1 MTDKKLKYCVVFMAM
16 LLLITMANATQA
28 EDHQT
33 SSHNLRLETVSSSS
47 VVFYPMR
54 QEFVDSFERTDLAP
68 WTSTGLSPWII
79 RDTTDVYGPETCAV
93 SGYRYAGFPNGDIP
107 FYPGNQT
114 SRLITPTIDLTGW
127 DSLYLS
133 FVYWADFEGAATNF
147 DGGILE
153 ISPDNGTTWLQI
165 DSLAQGHLNPTYDD
179 TLVGTGQIGT
189 PWAYCWDTWDWVDV
203 SSMDLIGLGYVATGD
218 QIQIRYTFDSDD
230 LSGGQG
236 WFIDD
241 VRIADTSPPDLQ
253 APIIV
258 HTPLPD
264 TADTVSN
271 YTITATITDGGTGVD
286 PDSIILHYEIESGPI
301 LDVYMTLVSTDTYE
315 ADIPAQSWH
324 TDIWYYIMA
333 ADYAGNWAQTQTYNF
348 EVTNARTIVYDDGQP
363 WYAPNV
369 TGPGDGCFVRFLLAD
384 AQLDSGLLHQA
395 KFLFEGAGGYDLRVY
410 EGTSGFP
417 GAFID
422 SMAGLMSPSYDWQT
436 VDITDLDIR
445 TSNPNGIVV
454 GYIIA
459 PGDSLGLLRDPTL
472 DYASQN
478 YDYVAGQWAYG
489 TAGDYML
496 RLKVIPLPLVGIE
509 EQPGT
514 PINHFVLSQ
523 ISSNPTK
530 TDAVIEY
537 QLPTAQQ
544 VSLRIY
550 DTSGQ
555 LVKTLIEQH
564 VSAGTHQVTW
574 NRLDDR
580 GKEVASGVYFYRLQG
595 ENQSAAKKLI
605 LVH

>member
-1 MTDKKLKYCVVFMAM
+1 MTNEKLKYSVVFMAM
-16 LLLITMANATQA
+16 IILIGIGSATQNQ
-28 EDHQT
+28 DHQT
-33 SSHNLRLETVSSSS
+33 SHTFRLEPVATSSI
-47 VVFYPMR
+47 VLYPMR
-54 QEFVDSFERTDLAP
+54 QEFVDSFERADFAP

-79 RDTTDVYGPETCAV
+79 RDTTDEYGPESCAV

-107 FYPGNQT
+107 VYPGNQT

-153 ISPDNGTTWLQI
+153 ISPDNGTSWMQI
-165 DSLAQGHLNPTYDD
+165 DSLAEGHLSPTYDQE
-179 TLVGTGQIGT
+179 LVGTGQIGT
-189 PWAYCWDTWDWVDV
+189 PWAYCYDTWAWINV
-203 SSMDLIGLGYVATGD
+203 SSLDLIGLGYVATGD

-230 LSGGQG
+230 MAGGQG

-264 TADTVSN
+264 TADTLSN
-271 YTITATITDGGTGVD
+271 YTITATITDGGSGVD
-286 PDSIILHYEIESGPI
+286 PDSVILHYEIESGPI
-301 LDVYMTLVSTDTYE
+301 ADVNMTLVSTDTYE
-315 ADIPAQSWH
+315 GDIPAQSWH

-333 ADYAGNWAQTQTYNF
+333 TDYAGNTAQTLTFNF
-348 EVTNARTIVYDDGQP
+348 EVTNARTIAYDDGQP
-363 WYAPNV
+363 WFAPNV

-384 AQLDSGLLHQA
+384 AQLDSGLLHQV
-395 KFLFEGAGGYDLRVY
+395 KFLFEGPGGYDVRVY
-410 EGTSGFP
+410 EGTPGFP

-422 SMAGLMSPSYDWQT
+422 SVAGLVSPSYDWQT
-436 VDITDLDIR
+436 ADITHLDIR

-459 PGDSLGLLRDPTL
+459 PDDSLGLLRDATL
-472 DYASQN
+472 DYTSQN
-478 YDYVAGQWAYG
+478 YDYVAGQWSFG
-489 TAGDYML
+489 VSGDYMM

-509 EQPGT
+509 EQPGN

-530 TDAVIEY
+530 TDAIFEY
-537 QLPTAQQ
+537 QVPTTQE
-544 VSLRIY
+544 VTLRIY
-550 DTSGQ
+550 DASGQ
-555 LVKTLIEQH
+555 LVKTLLDQQAT
-564 VSAGTHQVTW
+564 AGTHQVIW
-574 NRLDDR
+574 NRRDDR

-595 ENQSAAKKLI
+595 ENQSTTKKLI